1 MALLHIF
8 ACSHTSRERRAG
20 SASGQT
26 VNCGCGGPDGKRPR
40 PLTPALCVGMVATA
54 NDLAARRAHFEQQTP
69 VSGESMP
76 PQSRQN
82 SSDQATGKKCLCLR
96 PSSLLAAVFL
106 VVAAVVLAYL
116 GGVMSGRAY
125 WKAHPQPVAARPTA
139 PANGAVSPATAPDDD
154 GPTPGGAATGIG
166 DEAAEPKQKVLA
178 AEELRFSRVLR
189 NDAATGDAPLKPL
202 PPMTP
207 VQAQARRRCAGRCAA
222 GRCGRAGAAQP
233 AGIAAGPAG
242 IGALRLCVSWAH
254 SRKPTPWIPCA
265 KGLRAGACAPRWSA
279 RC

>member
-1 MALLHIF
+1 
-8 ACSHTSRERRAG
+8 
-20 SASGQT
+20 
-26 VNCGCGGPDGKRPR
+26 
-40 PLTPALCVGMVATA
+40 
-54 NDLAARRAHFEQQTP
+54 
-69 VSGESMP
+69 MP

-82 SSDQATGKKCLCLR
+82 SSDQATEKKCLCLR

-125 WKAHPQPVAARPTA
+125 WKAHPQPIAAKQGA
-139 PANGAVSPATAPDDD
+139 SASGAVSPATAADDD
-154 GPTPGGAATGIG
+154 GPTPGTAANSA

-207 VQAQARRRCAGRCAA
+207 VQPKPAGVVQAGVPQAVPNAQGSQ
-222 GRCGRAGAAQP
+222 GQGAAQGS
-233 AGIAAGPAG
+233 GIAKAPPVSGLFDFVFQV
-242 IGALRLCVSWAH
+242 GAFKDADAVDSLRQRLEGRGMRTKMERSGKLYVVLVLLRGDDARAAEVQRATESMGLGKPIQR
-254 SRKPTPWIPCA
+254 SRKPV
-265 KGLRAGACAPRWSA
+265 LQQ
-279 RC
+279 

>member
-1 MALLHIF
+1 
-8 ACSHTSRERRAG
+8 
-20 SASGQT
+20 
-26 VNCGCGGPDGKRPR
+26 
-40 PLTPALCVGMVATA
+40 
-54 NDLAARRAHFEQQTP
+54 
-69 VSGESMP
+69 MP

-82 SSDQATGKKCLCLR
+82 SSDQATEKKCLCLR

-189 NDAATGDAPLKPL
+189 NDSATGDAPLKPL

-207 VQAQARRRCAGRCAA
+207 VQPKPAGVVQAGVPQTAQGGQTAPA
-222 GRCGRAGAAQP
+222 AAQP
-233 AGIAAGPAG
+233 SGVVKAPQVAGLYDYVFQVGAFKEADSVDSLRQRLEGRGMRTKMERSGKLYVVLVLLRGDEARAAEVVRATEGLGLGKP
-242 IGALRLCVSWAH
+242 IQR
-254 SRKPTPWIPCA
+254 SRKPV
-265 KGLRAGACAPRWSA
+265 LQQ
-279 RC
+279 

>member
-1 MALLHIF
+1 
-8 ACSHTSRERRAG
+8 
-20 SASGQT
+20 
-26 VNCGCGGPDGKRPR
+26 
-40 PLTPALCVGMVATA
+40 
-54 NDLAARRAHFEQQTP
+54 
-69 VSGESMP
+69 MP

-82 SSDQATGKKCLCLR
+82 SSDQATEKKCLCLR

-125 WKAHPQPVAARPTA
+125 WKAHPQPIAARQTA
-139 PANGAVSPATAPDDD
+139 PASGAVSPATTADDD
-154 GPTPGGAATGIG
+154 GPAPGSLAAGAT

-207 VQAQARRRCAGRCAA
+207 VQPKPAGVAQAGVAPAQQGGAA
-222 GRCGRAGAAQP
+222 GQQAAQS
-233 AGIAAGPAG
+233 GIARPQTSGMYDYVFQV
-242 IGALRLCVSWAH
+242 GAFKDADAVDSLRQRLEGRGMRTKMERSGKLYVVLVLLRGDEARAAEVLRSTEGMGLGKPIQR
-254 SRKPTPWIPCA
+254 SRKPV
-265 KGLRAGACAPRWSA
+265 LQQ
-279 RC
+279 